1 MGLIRTKL
9 IRIVAINFRMM
20 KNKMQTLTKR
30 KESIVKQLSKSDSLF
45 FLLEVEHL
53 FPEEREVVS
62 FLGKAK
68 GLRPL
73 GTPSNEVGGGGE
85 GGEAPSEDQERV
97 RAFNAIASRY
107 YPATRDLSRGLRG
120 RSPPCDC
127 GGTIEQNND
136 YYVCDTCCKV
146 STIIE
151 NSDRSPNRTSNYDR
165 KTKFRECISRYQARQ
180 DVLID
185 KRPYEKYLLRH
196 YGDLSKVTKKQIFH
210 MLINLG
216 KENQLKHIHLI
227 HYEITGV
234 PPNNID
240 YLEESLMHDFEVLI
254 RGLHPLTNP
263 LSKDDKL
270 RVAGVPKGRSPLVS
284 IRQVFYHLLK
294 KNGVACC
301 KEEFGIRR
309 EDAQKGLQRFA

>member
-1 MGLIRTKL
+1 
-9 IRIVAINFRMM
+9 
-20 KNKMQTLTKR
+20 MQTLTKR

-62 FLGKAK
+62 FLG
-68 GLRPL
+68 
-73 GTPSNEVGGGGE
+73 TSSNEVGGGGE
-85 GGEAPSEDQERV
+85 ERV

-107 YPATRDLSRGLRG
+107 YPTKGLHPLETPPKDPKSLTFCVAGGSRGLHPLG
-120 RSPPCDC
+120 CDC

-136 YYVCDTCCKV
+136 YYVCDTCCKI

-151 NSDRSPNRTSNYDR
+151 NSNRSPNRTSNYDR
-165 KTKFRECISRYQARQ
+165 KTKFREYISRYQARQ
-180 DVLID
+180 DVVID

-216 KENQLKHIHLI
+216 KENQVKHIHLI

-240 YLEESLMHDFEVLI
+240 YLEESLMHDFEVLM
-254 RGLHPLTNP
+254 RLY
-263 LSKDDKL
+263 DDKKRGASPL
-270 RVAGVPKGRSPLVS
+270 RSPLKPPQETGVKGAEPPQGVVS
-284 IRQVFYHLLK
+284 IRQVFYHLMK

-309 EDAQKGLQRFA
+309 EGLQRFT

>member
-1 MGLIRTKL
+1 
-9 IRIVAINFRMM
+9 
-20 KNKMQTLTKR
+20 MQTLTKR
-30 KESIVKQLSKSDSLF
+30 KESIVKQLSRSDSLF

-62 FLGKAK
+62 LLGK
-68 GLRPL
+68 
-73 GTPSNEVGGGGE
+73 
-85 GGEAPSEDQERV
+85 EDQERV

-107 YPATRDLSRGLRG
+107 YPSKGLRPLG
-120 RSPPCDC
+120 TPTTCNLSPNGGGLKGGGAPFWRSPPCDC

-136 YYVCDTCCKV
+136 YYVCDTCCKI

-151 NSDRSPNRTSNYDR
+151 NSDHSPNRTSNYDR
-165 KTKFRECISRYQARQ
+165 KTKFREYISRYQARQ

-216 KENQLKHIHLI
+216 KENQVKHIHLI

-240 YLEESLMHDFEVLI
+240 YLEESLVHDFEVLI
-254 RGLHPLTNP
+254 SSVCQSRVV
-263 LSKDDKL
+263 SL
-270 RVAGVPKGRSPLVS
+270 RKVL
-284 IRQVFYHLLK
+284 YHLLK
-294 KNGVACC
+294 KNGVSCC
-301 KEEFGIRR
+301 KEEFGFRS
-309 EDAQKGLQRFA
+309 EPKGALLPKYPPSSTSSNDRDRS

>member
-1 MGLIRTKL
+1 M
-9 IRIVAINFRMM
+9 
-20 KNKMQTLTKR
+20 
-30 KESIVKQLSKSDSLF
+30 KQLSKSDSLF

-53 FPEEREVVS
+53 FPEEKEVVY
-62 FLGKAK
+62 FF
-68 GLRPL
+68 
-73 GTPSNEVGGGGE
+73 GTPSN
-85 GGEAPSEDQERV
+85 EDQERV
-97 RAFNAIASRY
+97 RAFNTIASRY
-107 YPATRDLSRGLRG
+107 YPSKGLRPLGTPATCNLSLNGWGSRGLNPLG
-120 RSPPCDC
+120 CDC

-136 YYVCDTCCKV
+136 YYVCDTCCKI

-165 KTKFRECISRYQARQ
+165 KAKFRECISRYQARQ

-216 KENQLKHIHLI
+216 KENQVKHIHLI

-240 YLEESLMHDFEVLI
+240 YLEESLMHDFEVLM
-254 RGLHPLTNP
+254 RLYG
-263 LSKDDKL
+263 DKK
-270 RVAGVPKGRSPLVS
+270 GVVS
-284 IRQVFYHLLK
+284 IKQVFYHLMK

-309 EDAQKGLQRFA
+309 EGLPKYPPSSTSSNDRDRS

>member
-1 MGLIRTKL
+1 
-9 IRIVAINFRMM
+9 
-20 KNKMQTLTKR
+20 MQTLTKR

-53 FPEEREVVS
+53 FPEEKEVVY
-62 FLGKAK
+62 FFEK
-68 GLRPL
+68 
-73 GTPSNEVGGGGE
+73 E
-85 GGEAPSEDQERV
+85 GGERV
-97 RAFNAIASRY
+97 RAFDAIASRY
-107 YPATRDLSRGLRG
+107 YPATRGLSRGLRG

-127 GGTIEQNND
+127 GGTIEQNKD
-136 YYVCDTCCKV
+136 YYVCDTCCKI

-151 NSDRSPNRTSNYDR
+151 NSDSSPNRTSNYDR
-165 KTKFRECISRYQARQ
+165 KTNVREYISRYQARQ

-210 MLINLG
+210 VLINLG
-216 KENQLKHIHLI
+216 KENQVKHIQLI

-240 YLEESLMHDFEVLI
+240 YLEESLMHDFEVLM
-254 RGLHPLTNP
+254 RLY
-263 LSKDDKL
+263 DDKK
-270 RVAGVPKGRSPLVS
+270 GVVS
-284 IRQVFYHLLK
+284 IRQVFYHLMK

-309 EDAQKGLQRFA
+309 EDAQKGLQRFV

>member
-1 MGLIRTKL
+1 M
-9 IRIVAINFRMM
+9 
-20 KNKMQTLTKR
+20 
-30 KESIVKQLSKSDSLF
+30 KQLSKSDSLF

-53 FPEEREVVS
+53 FQGDKEVVCFLGTPSNEYEERVREFEAIAS
-62 FLGKAK
+62 RYYTSK

-73 GTPSNEVGGGGE
+73 GTPATRNDGGLKGGG
-85 GGEAPSEDQERV
+85 
-97 RAFNAIASRY
+97 ASFWRRL
-107 YPATRDLSRGLRG
+107 T
-120 RSPPCDC
+120 CDC
-127 GGTIEQNND
+127 GGGNVEQNND
-136 YYVCDTCCKV
+136 YYVCDTCFKT

-165 KTKFRECISRYQARQ
+165 KAKFRECISRYQARQ

-210 MLINLG
+210 MLISLG
-216 KENQLKHIHLI
+216 KENQSKHIHLI

-240 YLEESLMHDFEVLI
+240 YLEESLMHDFEVLVS
-254 RGLHPLTNP
+254 GLHS
-263 LSKDDKL
+263 LSKEDKL
-270 RVAGVPKGRSPLVS
+270 HVAGVRNGRNPFVS
-284 IRQVFYHLLK
+284 IRQVFYHLLR

-301 KEEFGIRR
+301 KEEFGIR
-309 EDAQKGLQRFA
+309 KIGVT

>member
-1 MGLIRTKL
+1 
-9 IRIVAINFRMM
+9 
-20 KNKMQTLTKR
+20 MQTLMKR
-30 KESIVKQLSKSDSLF
+30 KESIIKQLSKSDSLF
-45 FLLEVEHL
+45 FLLVVEHL
-53 FPEEREVVS
+53 FPEEKEVVC
-62 FLGKAK
+62 FF
-68 GLRPL
+68 
-73 GTPSNEVGGGGE
+73 GTPSN
-85 GGEAPSEDQERV
+85 EDQERV
-97 RAFNAIASRY
+97 REFEAIASRY
-107 YPATRDLSRGLRG
+107 YPITRDLGRGLRG
-120 RSPPCDC
+120 RSLPCDC

-136 YYVCDTCCKV
+136 YYVCDTCCKI

-165 KTKFRECISRYQARQ
+165 KAKFRECISRYQARQ

-185 KRPYEKYLLRH
+185 KRPYEKHLLRH

-216 KENQLKHIHLI
+216 KENQVKHIHLI

-240 YLEESLMHDFEVLI
+240 YLEESLMHDFEVL
-254 RGLHPLTNP
+254 T
-263 LSKDDKL
+263 DDKL
-270 RVAGVPKGRSPLVS
+270 RVAGVKGAKPPQRVVS

-301 KEEFGIRR
+301 KEEFGIGR
-309 EDAQKGLQRFA
+309 EGLPKYPPGSTSSNDRDRS

>member
-1 MGLIRTKL
+1 
-9 IRIVAINFRMM
+9 
-20 KNKMQTLTKR
+20 MQTLTKR

-53 FPEEREVVS
+53 FPEEKEVVY
-62 FLGKAK
+62 FF
-68 GLRPL
+68 
-73 GTPSNEVGGGGE
+73 GTPSN
-85 GGEAPSEDQERV
+85 EDQERV
-97 RAFNAIASRY
+97 RAFNTIASRY
-107 YPATRDLSRGLRG
+107 YPSKGLHPLGTPATRDLSPNDGG
-120 RSPPCDC
+120 GAPFWRSPPCDC

-136 YYVCDTCCKV
+136 YYVCDTCCKI

-196 YGDLSKVTKKQIFH
+196 YGDLSKVAKKQIFH

-216 KENQLKHIHLI
+216 KENQVKHIHLI

-240 YLEESLMHDFEVLI
+240 YLEESLMHDFEVLM
-254 RGLHPLTNP
+254 RLY
-263 LSKDDKL
+263 DDKK
-270 RVAGVPKGRSPLVS
+270 RVVS
-284 IRQVFYHLLK
+284 IRQVFYHLMK
-294 KNGVACC
+294 KNGVLCC

-309 EDAQKGLQRFA
+309 EGLPKYPPGSTSSNDSYRS

>member
-1 MGLIRTKL
+1 
-9 IRIVAINFRMM
+9 
-20 KNKMQTLTKR
+20 MQTLTKR
-30 KESIVKQLSKSDSLF
+30 KESIMKQLSKSDSLF

-53 FPEEREVVS
+53 FPEEKEVVC
-62 FLGKAK
+62 FF
-68 GLRPL
+68 
-73 GTPSNEVGGGGE
+73 GTPSN
-85 GGEAPSEDQERV
+85 EDQERV
-97 RAFNAIASRY
+97 RAFNTIASRY
-107 YPATRDLSRGLRG
+107 YPSKGLRPLGTPPKDTKSLIFCVAGGSRGLNPLG
-120 RSPPCDC
+120 CDC

-136 YYVCDTCCKV
+136 YYVCDTCCKI

-165 KTKFRECISRYQARQ
+165 KAKFRECISRYQARQ

-216 KENQLKHIHLI
+216 KENQVKHIHLI

-234 PPNNID
+234 QPNNID
-240 YLEESLMHDFEVLI
+240 YLEESLMHDFEVL
-254 RGLHPLTNP
+254 T
-263 LSKDDKL
+263 DDKGAKPPQ
-270 RVAGVPKGRSPLVS
+270 RVVS

-309 EDAQKGLQRFA
+309 EGLPK

>member
-1 MGLIRTKL
+1 M
-9 IRIVAINFRMM
+9 
-20 KNKMQTLTKR
+20 
-30 KESIVKQLSKSDSLF
+30 
-45 FLLEVEHL
+45 
-53 FPEEREVVS
+53 FPEEKEVVYFFGTS
-62 FLGKAK
+62 SNVDQERVREFEAIASRYYPSK

-73 GTPSNEVGGGGE
+73 GTP
-85 GGEAPSEDQERV
+85 
-97 RAFNAIASRY
+97 
-107 YPATRDLSRGLRG
+107 ATCNLSINDWGSRGLNPLG
-120 RSPPCDC
+120 CDC

-136 YYVCDTCCKV
+136 YYVCDTCCKI

-165 KTKFRECISRYQARQ
+165 KAKFRECISRYQARQ

-216 KENQLKHIHLI
+216 KENQVKHIHLI

-254 RGLHPLTNP
+254 SSVCP
-263 LSKDDKL
+263 SIVVSL
-270 RVAGVPKGRSPLVS
+270 RK
-284 IRQVFYHLLK
+284 VFYHLLK
-294 KNGVACC
+294 KNGVECC

-309 EDAQKGLQRFA
+309 EGLPKYPPCSTSSNDSYRS

>member
-1 MGLIRTKL
+1 M
-9 IRIVAINFRMM
+9 N
-20 KNKMQTLTKR
+20 
-30 KESIVKQLSKSDSLF
+30 
-45 FLLEVEHL
+45 
-53 FPEEREVVS
+53 
-62 FLGKAK
+62 
-68 GLRPL
+68 
-73 GTPSNEVGGGGE
+73 
-85 GGEAPSEDQERV
+85 EDQERV
-97 RAFNAIASRY
+97 RAFNTIASRY
-107 YPATRDLSRGLRG
+107 YPSKGLRPLGTPATCNLSLNGWGSRGLYHLG
-120 RSPPCDC
+120 CDC

-136 YYVCDTCCKV
+136 YFVCDTCCKI

-165 KTKFRECISRYQARQ
+165 KAKFRECISRYQARQ

-196 YGDLSKVTKKQIFH
+196 YGDLSKVTKKQIFQ

-216 KENQLKHIHLI
+216 KENQVKHIHLI

-240 YLEESLMHDFEVLI
+240 YLEESLMHDFEVL
-254 RGLHPLTNP
+254 T
-263 LSKDDKL
+263 DDKL
-270 RVAGVPKGRSPLVS
+270 RVVGVKGTKPPQRVVS

-294 KNGVACC
+294 KNGVLCC

-309 EDAQKGLQRFA
+309 EGLPKYPPGSTSSNDSYRS

>member
-1 MGLIRTKL
+1 
-9 IRIVAINFRMM
+9 
-20 KNKMQTLTKR
+20 MQTLTKR
-30 KESIVKQLSKSDSLF
+30 KESVMKQLSKSDSLF

-53 FPEEREVVS
+53 FPEQKEVVC
-62 FLGKAK
+62 FF
-68 GLRPL
+68 
-73 GTPSNEVGGGGE
+73 GTPSN
-85 GGEAPSEDQERV
+85 EDQERV
-97 RAFNAIASRY
+97 REFEAIASRY
-107 YPATRDLSRGLRG
+107 YPSKGLHPLGTPATRNLSPNDGGLKG
-120 RSPPCDC
+120 GGASFWRSLPCDC

-136 YYVCDTCCKV
+136 YYVCDTCCKI

-165 KTKFRECISRYQARQ
+165 KAKFRECISRYQARQ

-210 MLINLG
+210 MLINLS
-216 KENQLKHIHLI
+216 KENQVKHIHLI

-240 YLEESLMHDFEVLI
+240 YLEESLMHDFEVL
-254 RGLHPLTNP
+254 T
-263 LSKDDKL
+263 DDKL
-270 RVAGVPKGRSPLVS
+270 RVVGVKEAKPPQRVVS

-309 EDAQKGLQRFA
+309 EELPKYPPSSTSSNDRDRS

>member
-1 MGLIRTKL
+1 M
-9 IRIVAINFRMM
+9 
-20 KNKMQTLTKR
+20 
-30 KESIVKQLSKSDSLF
+30 SKSDSLF

-53 FPEEREVVS
+53 FPEEKELVY
-62 FLGKAK
+62 FF
-68 GLRPL
+68 
-73 GTPSNEVGGGGE
+73 GTPSN
-85 GGEAPSEDQERV
+85 EDQERV
-97 RAFNAIASRY
+97 REFEAIASRY
-107 YPATRDLSRGLRG
+107 YPSKGLHLGRGLRG

-136 YYVCDTCCKV
+136 YYVCDTCCKI

-196 YGDLSKVTKKQIFH
+196 YGDLSKVTKKQIFQ
-210 MLINLG
+210 MLINLD
-216 KENQLKHIHLI
+216 KENQVKHIHLI

-240 YLEESLMHDFEVLI
+240 YLEESLMHDFEVLV

-270 RVAGVPKGRSPLVS
+270 RVAGVKGVKPPQRVVS

-309 EDAQKGLQRFA
+309 EGLPKYPPTKTSSNDSYHS

>member
-1 MGLIRTKL
+1 
-9 IRIVAINFRMM
+9 
-20 KNKMQTLTKR
+20 MQTLMKR
-30 KESIVKQLSKSDSLF
+30 KESIIKQLSKSDSLF

-53 FPEEREVVS
+53 FPEEKEVVC
-62 FLGKAK
+62 FF
-68 GLRPL
+68 
-73 GTPSNEVGGGGE
+73 GTQSN
-85 GGEAPSEDQERV
+85 EDQERV
-97 RAFNAIASRY
+97 REFEAIASRY
-107 YPATRDLSRGLRG
+107 YPTTHDLSRGLRG
-120 RSPPCDC
+120 RSLPCDC

-136 YYVCDTCCKV
+136 YYVCDTCCKI

-165 KTKFRECISRYQARQ
+165 KAKFRECISRYQARQ

-216 KENQLKHIHLI
+216 KENQVKHIHLI

-240 YLEESLMHDFEVLI
+240 YLEESLMHDFEVLM
-254 RGLHPLTNP
+254 RLYG
-263 LSKDDKL
+263 DKK
-270 RVAGVPKGRSPLVS
+270 VVVS
-284 IRQVFYHLLK
+284 IKQVFYHLLK

-309 EDAQKGLQRFA
+309 EDAQKGLQRLPKYPPGSTSGNDRDRS

>member
-1 MGLIRTKL
+1 
-9 IRIVAINFRMM
+9 
-20 KNKMQTLTKR
+20 MQTLTKR
-30 KESIVKQLSKSDSLF
+30 KESIIKQLSKSDSLF

-62 FLGKAK
+62 FLG
-68 GLRPL
+68 
-73 GTPSNEVGGGGE
+73 TPSNEVGGGGE
-85 GGEAPSEDQERV
+85 ERV
-97 RAFNAIASRY
+97 RAFDAIASRY
-107 YPATRDLSRGLRG
+107 YPATCDLSRGLRG

-136 YYVCDTCCKV
+136 YYVCGTCCKI

-165 KTKFRECISRYQARQ
+165 KTKFREYISRYQARQ

-196 YGDLSKVTKKQIFH
+196 YRDLSKVTKKQIFH

-216 KENQLKHIHLI
+216 KENQVKHIHLI

-240 YLEESLMHDFEVLI
+240 YLEESLMHDFEVLM
-254 RGLHPLTNP
+254 RLY
-263 LSKDDKL
+263 DDKKRGASPL
-270 RVAGVPKGRSPLVS
+270 RSPLKPPQETGVKGAEPPQGVVS

-309 EDAQKGLQRFA
+309 EGLQRFT

>member
-1 MGLIRTKL
+1 
-9 IRIVAINFRMM
+9 
-20 KNKMQTLTKR
+20 MQTLTKR

-62 FLGKAK
+62 FLGKTK
-68 GLRPL
+68 GLRR
-73 GTPSNEVGGGGE
+73 GGE

-107 YPATRDLSRGLRG
+107 YPSKGLRPLGAPATRNLSPNGGGLKG
-120 RSPPCDC
+120 GGAPFWRSPPCDC

-136 YYVCDTCCKV
+136 YYVCDTCCKI

-196 YGDLSKVTKKQIFH
+196 YGDLSEVTKKQIFH

-216 KENQLKHIHLI
+216 KENQVKHIHLI

-240 YLEESLMHDFEVLI
+240 YLEESLMHDFEVLM
-254 RGLHPLTNP
+254 RLY
-263 LSKDDKL
+263 DDKKRGASPL
-270 RVAGVPKGRSPLVS
+270 RSPLKPPQETGVKGAEPPQGVVS
-284 IRQVFYHLLK
+284 IRQVFYHLMK

-309 EDAQKGLQRFA
+309 EDAQKGLQRFV

>member
-1 MGLIRTKL
+1 
-9 IRIVAINFRMM
+9 
-20 KNKMQTLTKR
+20 MQTLTKR

-53 FPEEREVVS
+53 FPEGKEVAY
-62 FLGKAK
+62 FF
-68 GLRPL
+68 
-73 GTPSNEVGGGGE
+73 GTPSN
-85 GGEAPSEDQERV
+85 EDQERV
-97 RAFNAIASRY
+97 RAFNTIASRY
-107 YPATRDLSRGLRG
+107 YPSKELHPLGTPATRDLSRGLRG

-127 GGTIEQNND
+127 GGTIEQNNG
-136 YYVCDTCCKV
+136 YYVCDTCCKI
-146 STIIE
+146 STITE
-151 NSDRSPNRTSNYDR
+151 NSDCSPNRTSNYDR
-165 KTKFRECISRYQARQ
+165 KAKFREYISRYQARQ

-216 KENQLKHIHLI
+216 KENQVKHIHLI

-240 YLEESLMHDFEVLI
+240 YMEESLMHDFEVLV
-254 RGLHPLTNP
+254 RGLRP

-270 RVAGVPKGRSPLVS
+270 RVAGVKGAEPPQGVVS
-284 IRQVFYHLLK
+284 LRKVFYHLLK
-294 KNGVACC
+294 KNGVECC

-309 EDAQKGLQRFA
+309 EGLPKYPPGSTSGNDRDRS

>member
-1 MGLIRTKL
+1 
-9 IRIVAINFRMM
+9 
-20 KNKMQTLTKR
+20 MQTLTKR

-62 FLGKAK
+62 FLG
-68 GLRPL
+68 
-73 GTPSNEVGGGGE
+73 TPSNEVGGGGE
-85 GGEAPSEDQERV
+85 ERV

-120 RSPPCDC
+120 RSPTCDC

-136 YYVCDTCCKV
+136 YYVCDTCCKI

-165 KTKFRECISRYQARQ
+165 KTKFREYISRYQARQ

-196 YGDLSKVTKKQIFH
+196 YGDLSKVTKKPIFH

-216 KENQLKHIHLI
+216 KENQVKHIHLI

-240 YLEESLMHDFEVLI
+240 YLEESLMHDFEVLM
-254 RGLHPLTNP
+254 RLY
-263 LSKDDKL
+263 DDKKRGASTL
-270 RVAGVPKGRSPLVS
+270 RSPLKPPQETGVKGAEPPQGVVS
-284 IRQVFYHLLK
+284 IRQVFYHLMK

-309 EDAQKGLQRFA
+309 EGLQRFV

>member
-1 MGLIRTKL
+1 
-9 IRIVAINFRMM
+9 
-20 KNKMQTLTKR
+20 MQTLTKR

-53 FPEEREVVS
+53 FPEKREVVS
-62 FLGKAK
+62 LLGK
-68 GLRPL
+68 
-73 GTPSNEVGGGGE
+73 
-85 GGEAPSEDQERV
+85 EDQERV

-136 YYVCDTCCKV
+136 YYVCDTCCKI

-216 KENQLKHIHLI
+216 KEDQVKHIHLI

-240 YLEESLMHDFEVLI
+240 YLEESLMHDFEVLMK
-254 RGLHPLTNP
+254 LY
-263 LSKDDKL
+263 DDKK
-270 RVAGVPKGRSPLVS
+270 RVVS
-284 IRQVFYHLLK
+284 IRQVFYHLMK

-309 EDAQKGLQRFA
+309 EDAQLPKGPPTKTSSNDRYRS

>member
-1 MGLIRTKL
+1 
-9 IRIVAINFRMM
+9 
-20 KNKMQTLTKR
+20 MQTLMKR
-30 KESIVKQLSKSDSLF
+30 KESIIKQLSKSDSLF

-53 FPEEREVVS
+53 FPEEKEVVC
-62 FLGKAK
+62 FF
-68 GLRPL
+68 
-73 GTPSNEVGGGGE
+73 GTPSN
-85 GGEAPSEDQERV
+85 EDQERV
-97 RAFNAIASRY
+97 REFEAIASRY
-107 YPATRDLSRGLRG
+107 YPLGTPATCNLSLNGWGSRGLN
-120 RSPPCDC
+120 PLVCDC

-136 YYVCDTCCKV
+136 YYVCDTCCKI

-165 KTKFRECISRYQARQ
+165 KAKFRECISRYQARQ

-196 YGDLSKVTKKQIFH
+196 YGDLSKVTRKQIFH

-216 KENQLKHIHLI
+216 KENQVKHIHLI

-240 YLEESLMHDFEVLI
+240 YLEESLMHDFEVLMRI
-254 RGLHPLTNP
+254 YG
-263 LSKDDKL
+263 DKK
-270 RVAGVPKGRSPLVS
+270 RVVS
-284 IRQVFYHLLK
+284 IKQVFYHLLK

-309 EDAQKGLQRFA
+309 EGLQRLPKYPPSSTSSNDRDRS

>member
-1 MGLIRTKL
+1 M
-9 IRIVAINFRMM
+9 
-20 KNKMQTLTKR
+20 
-30 KESIVKQLSKSDSLF
+30 KQLSKSDSLF

-53 FPEEREVVS
+53 FPGEKEVVC
-62 FLGKAK
+62 FF
-68 GLRPL
+68 
-73 GTPSNEVGGGGE
+73 GTSPNEYE
-85 GGEAPSEDQERV
+85 ERV
-97 RAFNAIASRY
+97 REFEAIASRY
-107 YPATRDLSRGLRG
+107 YTSKGLHPKGASPSRVLSG
-120 RSPPCDC
+120 RRLTCDC
-127 GGTIEQNND
+127 GGGNVEQNND
-136 YYVCDTCCKV
+136 YYVCDTCFKT

-165 KTKFRECISRYQARQ
+165 KAKFRECISRYQARQ

-216 KENQLKHIHLI
+216 KENQVKHIHLI

-240 YLEESLMHDFEVLI
+240 YLEESLMHDFEVL
-254 RGLHPLTNP
+254 T
-263 LSKDDKL
+263 DDKGAKPPQ
-270 RVAGVPKGRSPLVS
+270 RVVS

-301 KEEFGIRR
+301 KEEFGIRKR
-309 EDAQKGLQRFA
+309 GVT

>member
-1 MGLIRTKL
+1 
-9 IRIVAINFRMM
+9 
-20 KNKMQTLTKR
+20 MQTLMKR
-30 KESIVKQLSKSDSLF
+30 KESIMKKLSKSDSLF

-53 FPEEREVVS
+53 FPEEKEVVY
-62 FLGKAK
+62 FF
-68 GLRPL
+68 
-73 GTPSNEVGGGGE
+73 GTPSN
-85 GGEAPSEDQERV
+85 EDQERV
-97 RAFNAIASRY
+97 REFNAIASRY
-107 YPATRDLSRGLRG
+107 YPLGTPATRDLGRGLRG

-136 YYVCDTCCKV
+136 YYVCDTCCKI

-196 YGDLSKVTKKQIFH
+196 YGDLSKVTKKQIFQ

-216 KENQLKHIHLI
+216 KENQVKHIHLI

-234 PPNNID
+234 SPKNID
-240 YLEESLMHDFEVLI
+240 YLEESLMHDFEVLM
-254 RGLHPLTNP
+254 RLY
-263 LSKDDKL
+263 DDKK
-270 RVAGVPKGRSPLVS
+270 RLVS
-284 IRQVFYHLLK
+284 IRQVFYHLMK

-309 EDAQKGLQRFA
+309 VDAQKGLQRLPKYPPSSTSSNDRDRS